1 MSDYATL
8 KVAELKARPPAL
20 APTRT
25 RSPRSPRTAHAPQDI
40 LKARGLPLAGLKA
53 DLVARLE
60 QADAAAAVPDPL
72 SASADDTAPAPQA
85 LQAAAHPAQPDPEQQ
100 AVGGMGDAPPPLDQV
115 NLPAKRALEDAV
127 VDDEVKRIRTDA
139 AIAAAV
145 PPAGDRDSGTAAGEP
160 KQVRAVPA
168 FASAPDLAQVGD
180 GPNERVIA
188 EGKVATETLVKVANG
203 ELAREEQ
210 EHEPVEDAEEEVE
223 PPVYDFEPEGE
234 GARPADL
241 YLDTINRSALD
252 FDFERLCSVTLS
264 HNHIY
269 ACLVDGK
276 YFQGRGKSSPAYAH
290 ALNEDHHVFIN
301 LETQKV
307 FVLPDGYEVDDAS
320 LSDIKSALYPRFTP
334 QLLRRID
341 AALTPSLDLAQ
352 RPYYPGFVGLNNMKH
367 NSFMNACL
375 HLLLHVPPLRDYF
388 ILNPL
393 PSSSTTSELVRRFG
407 MFARKLWN
415 PKQFK
420 AQVSPH
426 ELLQEVGN
434 ASGGRFR
441 ITQEGDPVEFLGWL
455 LNQLHR
461 DLGGTRKPRSSIIY
475 SAFQGEVRVDDQ
487 QIIKTGEFG
496 TRPKFDL
503 DRDIKTTKTP
513 FLFLALDLPPPPLFQ
528 DAVESNIAPQAP
540 LAAILA
546 KYDGRTTREDTQ
558 AGVLRRWKITR
569 LPPFLVVYY
578 KRFTSNRFLEEKNP
592 TIVNFP
598 LRGVDM
604 SDYVDPAAPVSA
616 YYDLTANLTHTSL
629 AGTAHAESQWRTHV
643 HLRAPRDAHGEL
655 APGIKD
661 EDEKWFEMED
671 LAVREIEKEMVSL
684 GETYVQIWERRT
696 PTGTWDLPVETPKP
710 KSARKDAA
718 GAETVKTVVAKPAQG
733 AADGKK

>member
-1 MSDYATL
+1 MQDYAKL
-8 KVAELKARPPAL
+8 KVAELKEL
-20 APTRT
+20 
-25 RSPRSPRTAHAPQDI
+25 
-40 LKARGLPLAGLKA
+40 LKDRDLPISGLKA

-60 QADAAAAVPDPL
+60 QADAAAAVPDSL
-72 SASADDTAPAPQA
+72 SHSADDAAPAPQQ
-85 LQAAAHPAQPDPEQQ
+85 LQDAAHPAQPDPQQ
-100 AVGGMGDAPPPLDQV
+100 QHALGGTGDAPAPLDGV
-115 NLPAKRALEDAV
+115 NLAAKRHLEDAA
-127 VDDEVKRIRTDA
+127 VDEAVKRIRRNHDV
-139 AIAAAV
+139 AAAV
-145 PPAGDRDSGTAAGEP
+145 PPAGERDSGTAAGGP
-160 KQVRAVPA
+160 AQVREAPS
-168 FASAPDLAQVGD
+168 FASAPDLAPVVEAER
-180 GPNERVIA
+180 GPNARVIA
-188 EGKVATETLVKVANG
+188 EGKVPTEVLEKAANG
-203 ELAREEQ
+203 ELDQPAKEE
-210 EHEPVEDAEEEVE
+210 DEEE
-223 PPVYDFEPEGE
+223 PPEYHFEPEEVDE
-234 GARPADL
+234 GGRPADL

-301 LETQKV
+301 LDTQKV
-307 FVLPDGYEVDDAS
+307 YVLPDGYEVDDAS
-320 LSDIKSALYPRFTP
+320 LADIKHLLHPQFTADT
-334 QLLRRID
+334 LRKID
-341 AALTPSLDLAQ
+341 RTLAPALDLAQ

-388 ILNPL
+388 ILNERAGADNGAA
-393 PSSSTTSELVRRFG
+393 TELVRRFG
-407 MFARKLWN
+407 MLARKLWN
-415 PKQFK
+415 PRQFK

-434 ASGGRFR
+434 ASGGRFK
-441 ITQEGDPVEFLGWL
+441 ITEQGDPVEFLTWL

-461 DLGGTRKPRSSIIY
+461 DLGGSRKPRSSIIY

-496 TRPKFDL
+496 TMPKFDL
-503 DRDIKTTKTP
+503 DRDIKSTKTP
-513 FLFLALDLPPPPLFQ
+513 FLLLALDLPPPPLFQ

-540 LAAILA
+540 LSQILA
-546 KYDGRTTREDTQ
+546 KYDGTTTREDAQ
-558 AGVLRRWKITR
+558 QGVLRRWKITR
-569 LPPFLVVYY
+569 LPPFLIVYY
-578 KRFTSNRFLEEKNP
+578 KRFTANRFLEEKNP

-604 SDYVDPAAPVSA
+604 SEYVDPSQPLST

-643 HLRAPRDAHGEL
+643 HLRAPRDEHGNL
-655 APGIKD
+655 VGGVKD
-661 EDEKWFEMED
+661 EDEKWFEVQD
-671 LAVREIEKEMVSL
+671 LRVEEIEREMVAL

-710 KSARKDAA
+710 RAPKTDAKPKPPAAAAAAAA
-718 GAETVKTVVAKPAQG
+718 GG
-733 AADGKK
+733 ANGKKP

>member
-1 MSDYATL
+1 MAPAQDYAKL
-8 KVAELKARPPAL
+8 KVAELKAPL
-20 APTRT
+20 
-25 RSPRSPRTAHAPQDI
+25 HAPQEL
-40 LKARGLPLAGLKA
+40 LKERSLPLSGLKA
-53 DLVARLE
+53 DLVARLD

-72 SASADDTAPAPQA
+72 STSADDTAPAPQV
-85 LQAAAHPAQPDPEQQ
+85 LQDAAHPAQPDPEQQ
-100 AVGGMGDAPPPLDQV
+100 ALGGMGDAPPPFDGV

-127 VDDEVKRIRTDA
+127 VDEEVKRIRTDA
-139 AIAAAV
+139 AIADAV
-145 PPAGDRDSGTAAGEP
+145 PPADERDSGTAAGQP
-160 KQVRAVPA
+160 RQVRDAPA

-188 EGKVATETLVKVANG
+188 EGKVATETLVKAANG
-203 ELAREEQ
+203 ELPREEQ
-210 EHEPVEDAEEEVE
+210 EQEAEEEEEEEE
-223 PPVYDFEPEGE
+223 PPVYEFEREEE

-290 ALNEDHHVFIN
+290 ALNDDHHVFIN

-307 FVLPDGYEVDDAS
+307 YVLPDGYEVDDAS
-320 LSDIKSALYPRFTP
+320 LADIKSALYPRFTP
-334 QLLRRID
+334 QLLKRID

-393 PSSSTTSELVRRFG
+393 PSSSSTSELVRRFG

-496 TRPKFDL
+496 TKPKFDL

-604 SDYVDPAAPVSA
+604 SDYVDPSAPVSA

-643 HLRAPRDAHGEL
+643 HLRAPRDERGEL
-655 APGIKD
+655 KAGVKE

-671 LAVREIEKEMVSL
+671 LAVREIEREMVSL

-710 KSARKDAA
+710 KARKEGD
-718 GAETVKTVVAKPAQG
+718 PATS
-733 AADGKK
+733 KK